1 MKQKEKV
8 EKLKELYNRL
18 NNSIKNMSK
27 QYLYTLLLQKSQNMV
42 YGNLKYPL
50 NEYDNAI
57 SEITT
62 IMNNLV
68 RRPELTQQ
76 QINSV
81 NEKQN
86 IILFNLK
93 EYPHF
98 AKKKEI
104 INFIEKIEK
113 VGVNY
118 ENYKE
123 VIDML
128 DIYKKDFDNYIH
140 DYKIEKTKA
149 IIKIKSILYK

>member
-1 MKQKEKV
+1 
-8 EKLKELYNRL
+8 
-18 NNSIKNMSK
+18 MSK
-27 QYLYTLLLQKSQNMV
+27 QYLYTSLLQKSQNMV

-50 NEYDNAI
+50 NEYDNVI

-86 IILFNLK
+86 TILFNLK

-140 DYKIEKTKA
+140 DYKIEKTKV

>member
-1 MKQKEKV
+1 
-8 EKLKELYNRL
+8 
-18 NNSIKNMSK
+18 MSK
-27 QYLYTLLLQKSQNMV
+27 QYLYNSLLQKSQNMV

-50 NEYDNAI
+50 NEYDNVI

-68 RRPELTQQ
+68 RRIELTQQ

-140 DYKIEKTKA
+140 DYKIEKTKV

>member
-1 MKQKEKV
+1 
-8 EKLKELYNRL
+8 
-18 NNSIKNMSK
+18 MSK

-86 IILFNLK
+86 TILFNLK

-140 DYKIEKTKA
+140 DYKIEKTKV

>member
-50 NEYDNAI
+50 NEYDNVI

-140 DYKIEKTKA
+140 DYKIEKTKV

>member
-1 MKQKEKV
+1 
-8 EKLKELYNRL
+8 
-18 NNSIKNMSK
+18 MSK
-27 QYLYTLLLQKSQNMV
+27 QYLYSLLLQKSQNMV

-50 NEYDNAI
+50 NEYDNVI

-140 DYKIEKTKA
+140 DYKIEKTKV

>member
-50 NEYDNAI
+50 NEYDNVI

-68 RRPELTQQ
+68 RRIELTQQ

-104 INFIEKIEK
+104 INFIEKIEN

-140 DYKIEKTKA
+140 DYKIEKTKV